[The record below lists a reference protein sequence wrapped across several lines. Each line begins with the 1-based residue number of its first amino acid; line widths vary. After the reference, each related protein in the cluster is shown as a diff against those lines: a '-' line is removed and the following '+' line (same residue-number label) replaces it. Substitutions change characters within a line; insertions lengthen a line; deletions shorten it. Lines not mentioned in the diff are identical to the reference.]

1 MALWYDDKMQTRP
14 PAQGGGG
21 TDPKLTQ
28 RVTALE
34 ANKADRTDVQA
45 VWDEM
50 AAAVRE
56 GVNEV

>member
-21 TDPKLTQ
+21 TDPQLAQ

>member
-1 MALWYDDKMQTRP
+1 MALWYNPDKQTRP
-14 PAQGGGG
+14 PAQGGGE
-21 TDPKLTQ
+21 TDPQLTQ